1 MAPIF
6 QLAATLALPVLSLA
20 AAISKPEFAT
30 REDEAA
36 EVVPTSDIVGGTVAA
51 AGDFPY
57 IVSLSYS
64 GSHFCGGVLL
74 NAYTVLTAGHCS
86 VDYPASSVKVR
97 AGTLTW
103 ASGGTQ
109 VSVKAITV
117 NPSYSASTTN
127 NDMALWHLS
136 SPLTA
141 SSTIGYATLPVQG
154 SDPVAG
160 SSTTTAGWGLLTESG
175 STLPANLRKVT
186 VPVVARATCQAEYGT
201 SAVTTNMFCAGLA
214 AGGKDSC
221 SGDSGG
227 PIVDASTGTLIGL
240 VSWGQ
245 GCAEA
250 NYAGVYTRIGNYV
263 TYINTNKW
271 TS

>member
-1 MAPIF
+1 MAPLLA
-6 QLAATLALPVLSLA
+6 LAATMAMPALSMAMPALTTAGALTKPFPVHIA
-20 AAISKPEFAT
+20 RGDA
-30 REDEAA
+30 
-36 EVVPTSDIVGGTVAA
+36 IVGGTTASL
-51 AGDFPY
+51 GEFPY

-74 NAYTVLTAGHCS
+74 NAYTVLTAAHCS
-86 VDYPASSVKVR
+86 VDYGASSVKVR

-109 VSVKAITV
+109 VGVSSIVV
-117 NPSYSASTTN
+117 HPSYNSDTTD
-127 NDMALWHLS
+127 NDIALWHLS
-136 SPLTA
+136 SPLAA

-154 SDPVAG
+154 SDPVVDTT
-160 SSTTTAGWGLLTESG
+160 TTTAGWGLLSESG
-175 STLPANLRKVT
+175 STLPATLRKVS
-186 VPVVARATCQAEYGT
+186 VPVISRATCRAEYGT

-227 PIVDASTGTLIGL
+227 PIIDTSTGVLLGL

-250 NYAGVYTRIGNYV
+250 GYAGVYSRLGNYV
-263 TYINTNKW
+263 TYVTSNLW